1 MLMKCTK
8 MHRQRGRLLASP
20 TTYNKMIKDDC
31 IQCKS
36 HCKRKDYFSYG
47 EIRFC
52 RVQMIFLIEHIVE
65 LGEGSWPSR
74 PYSSS
79 YVDLPIRSRQFNDDA
94 YFTKPTEMVAEV
106 MSRLNRTVDG
116 SVLMEEIHS
125 GLTERYLLS
134 PEARKALNYISG
146 GRRKTLSYKEF
157 KKGA

>member
-1 MLMKCTK
+1 MVIVLC
-8 MHRQRGRLLASP
+8 L
-20 TTYNKMIKDDC
+20 NKMIKDDC

-65 LGEGSWPSR
+65 LGEGSWPSS
-74 PYSSS
+74 PDSSS

-94 YFTKPTEMVAEV
+94 YFTKPTEILAEI
-106 MSRLNRTVDG
+106 MIRLNRTGDG

-125 GLTERYLLS
+125 GLTERYLLGK
-134 PEARKALNYISG
+134 EARKALNYISG
-146 GRRKTLSYKEF
+146 WRRREESYK
-157 KKGA
+157 KLDN